1 MRREGL
7 LFAFLAPLLAHA
19 AADGFDANEVKLGAS
34 EKIVKRH
41 FPNAHCQALQWR
53 SRAADRRCDDSRV
66 AVAGFDG
73 SITFYLK
80 DDAVA
85 AFDLRFLT
93 RDAARFA
100 KLASERYGAPPR
112 EKASEKAHTLEW
124 RRNGERALLSTQEG
138 QRRASFLVW
147 RGDFYDEIY
156 KVR

>member
-1 MRREGL
+1 LRPEGL
-7 LFAFLAPLLAHA
+7 AFLFVAQAALA
-19 AADGFDANEVKLGAS
+19 GFDANGVALGDA
-34 EKIVKRH
+34 EQVVKRH

-66 AVAGFDG
+66 EVAGFEG

-80 DDAVA
+80 DGAVA
-85 AFDLRFLT
+85 AVDLRLLN

-100 KLASERYGAPPR
+100 KLATERYGAPPR
-112 EKASEKAHTLEW
+112 EKTSEKAHTLEW
-124 RRNGERALLSTQEG
+124 RRNGERALLSTLEG